1 VAAVCR
7 ELVSGELEFPANNR
21 EFPEFGVSMP
31 IPGPFDPYFR
41 AVTREFPAYPNREFF
56 EAEQGIKS
64 LEQGIWTA
72 EQGTEK
78 GTLRASNL
86 TLLTRLEQRARVPKN

>member
-1 VAAVCR
+1 MAAVCR

-56 EAEQGIKS
+56 EAEQGIFRR
-64 LEQGIWTA
+64 EQGI
-72 EQGTEK
+72 TETPTK
-78 GTLRASNL
+78 FPDLIPIQL
-86 TLLTRLEQRARVPKN
+86 TKLG